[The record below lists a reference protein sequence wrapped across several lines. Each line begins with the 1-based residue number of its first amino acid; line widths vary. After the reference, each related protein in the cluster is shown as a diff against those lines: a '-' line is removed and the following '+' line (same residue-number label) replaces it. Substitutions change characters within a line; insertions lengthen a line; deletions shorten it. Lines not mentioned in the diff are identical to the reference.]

1 MSEKTIVL
9 ITVATVEGEF
19 GKLDVL
25 INNAGLMSKL
35 DSLEEQ
41 LRETFEL
48 NTFAPTLVTEAFVPL
63 LKLSTKPRLIHIS
76 SDLGS
81 ITLKSDPNFKY
92 RMIDHMA
99 YRMSKAALNMMT
111 ACHAAQF
118 QDWGCKVW
126 SYCPG
131 FVVTNAWKDGEAVVE
146 ENGGDPSGWPTPRWT
161 RLSSELVM
169 KRLGIQTAILSVTA
183 PGACIIEGQAS
194 FDLARSLNE
203 YAAEIRNKHPDKFG
217 FFASLPSLLDTE
229 AVLSEI
235 RYSLDTLHADGVILF
250 TRYGSSNTYLGHPSL
265 EPIWA
270 ELNRRKC
277 VVFIHPTHPVDT
289 TKVNPRMPQPMIDYP
304 HETTRTAMDMIM
316 NGTREKFPDCKVILS
331 HAGGALPYVISRIAT
346 PLKAAP
352 SLLANELTG
361 VTYEKIVKAFR
372 SFHYDLALSASPAV
386 MKMLLELVPHDH
398 ILYGSDFPYAPP
410 SAYPAFLQELEA
422 FEMGGELRDRINY
435 GNAHELF
442 PRLAKDT
449 RL

>member
-1 MSEKTIVL
+1 MV
-9 ITVATVEGEF
+9 
-19 GKLDVL
+19 
-25 INNAGLMSKL
+25 
-35 DSLEEQ
+35 
-41 LRETFEL
+41 RHYWETFEFL
-48 NTFAPTLVTEAFVPL
+48 QLMFL
-63 LKLSTKPRLIHIS
+63 
-76 SDLGS
+76 
-81 ITLKSDPNFKY
+81 
-92 RMIDHMA
+92 
-99 YRMSKAALNMMT
+99 
-111 ACHAAQF
+111 
-118 QDWGCKVW
+118 
-126 SYCPG
+126 
-131 FVVTNAWKDGEAVVE
+131 VVE
-146 ENGGDPSGWPTPRWT
+146 ENGGEISRSSWSSAKLTGSMIGDPSGWPTPRWT

-203 YAAEIRNKHPDKFG
+203 YAAEIRNKHLDKFG

-229 AVLSEI
+229 AALSEI

-270 ELNRRKC
+270 KLNRRKC

-289 TKVNPRMPQPMIDYP
+289 NKVNPRMPQPMIDYP

-331 HAGGALPYVISRIAT
+331 HAGGTLPYVISRIAT

-352 SLLANELTG
+352 NLLANELAGMTH
-361 VTYEKIVKAFR
+361 EKIMKAFR

-398 ILYGSDFPYAPP
+398 ILYGVSDVKRL
-410 SAYPAFLQELEA
+410 SQ
-422 FEMGGELRDRINY
+422 MY
-435 GNAHELF
+435 GADGLSPE
-442 PRLAKDT
+442 
-449 RL
+449 